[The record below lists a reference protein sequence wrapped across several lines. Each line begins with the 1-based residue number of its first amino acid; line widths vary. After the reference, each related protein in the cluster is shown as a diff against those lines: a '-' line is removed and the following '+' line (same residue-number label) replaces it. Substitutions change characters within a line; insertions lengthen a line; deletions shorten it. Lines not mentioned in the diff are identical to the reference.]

1 MPPRLP
7 ADRLNYL
14 IMNIRLQLPTLF
26 VFLLLPLFLLCGSD
40 AYASKDWSIPQ
51 VEVDAEIRADG
62 TILYTEFRTYR
73 FQGSFSEVDYN
84 LPKIG
89 FTEITD
95 LRIFEDD
102 TPYMNSNSG
111 EPGTFAVQD
120 NRNSID
126 ITIFYR
132 ATDEERTF
140 TIQYVLH
147 GAIVTG
153 SDHAEFNWVY
163 LSDRWERGTGN
174 FSVVL
179 AFPGDVPP
187 DDIHTW
193 VRGAGYK
200 TNIRKQTGLI
210 RAAAS
215 DVSRIERIQIRTLFP
230 SSVLTTPVNDPEL
243 TLALAEEQERLW
255 NEERLRKIE
264 TDARNMEIAK
274 WAAPALIV
282 VGLIVLIGYYRK
294 YGMRQRLPQ
303 RIPPELYELPV
314 NEPPAITGWLYYQTY
329 VGGMQLMATMLD
341 LARRGF
347 FKMEEFK
354 TTSSFLK
361 TESSDFYLIPG
372 ENRPDDPLTEW
383 EEYLFGFLMSAVQDG
398 KKPLKEIFKQG
409 SSGVQKAVQEWVKMV
424 SKDAKTR
431 NWYDE
436 ESKTGMKKNLL
447 FQIMLIL
454 FALLGMIFIS
464 VLFAILLVGAVL
476 LAVLSLIIQ
485 RRSVEGELA
494 YQRIVAYRNAL
505 TRGKPSEFIT
515 PKDKTIH
522 LLYAIALGVTGKRFE
537 NLTENLNIEDVSWL
551 YFHSGLFNASQL
563 AATMNALAATGAST
577 VGSVAGG
584 AGAVAG
590 SGGGGAGGGAR

>member
-7 ADRLNYL
+7 ADRLKYL

-73 FQGSFSEVDYN
+73 FQGSFSEVEYN

-95 LRIFEDD
+95 LRVYEGD
-102 TPYMNSNSG
+102 TPYLNLNTR
-111 EPGTFAVQD
+111 EPGTFRVQD
-120 NRNSID
+120 NRRSID

-140 TIQYVLH
+140 TIQYILH

-153 SDHAEFNWVY
+153 PDHAEFNWIY
-163 LSDRWERGTGN
+163 LSDRWERGTGD

-179 AFPGDVPP
+179 ALPGDVPAG
-187 DDIHTW
+187 DIHTW

-215 DVSRIERIQIRTLFP
+215 DVSRNERIQIRTLFP
-230 SSVLTTPVNDPEL
+230 ASVLTTPVNDPEL
-243 TLALAEEQERLW
+243 SLAFAEEQERLW

-264 TDARNMEIAK
+264 TKARNNEIAL
-274 WAAPALIV
+274 WATLVLIIA
-282 VGLIVLIGYYRK
+282 GLLVLIGYYRK
-294 YGMRQRLPQ
+294 YGMRHRLPQ

-314 NEPPAITGWLYYQTY
+314 NEPPAITGWLYYQTH

-341 LARRGF
+341 LARRGY

-361 TESSDFYLIPG
+361 TESSDFYLIPN
-372 ENRPDDPLTEW
+372 ESKPVDTLTDW
-383 EEYLFGFLMSAVQDG
+383 EEYLLGFLMSSVQDG

-409 SSGVQKAVQEWVKMV
+409 SSGAQKAVQEWVKMV
-424 SKDAKTR
+424 RKDAKIR

-447 FQIMLIL
+447 FQVIL
-454 FALLGMIFIS
+454 VIVSIPGMIFVS
-464 VLFAILLVGAVL
+464 ELFAILMIAAVL

-494 YQRIVAYRNAL
+494 YQRIRAYRNAL

-551 YFHSGLFNASQL
+551 YFHSGVFNATQL
-563 AATMNALAATGAST
+563 AATMNALAATGTTT
-577 VGSVAGG
+577 VGIVAGG
-584 AGAVAG
+584 AGAVSG
-590 SGGGGAGGGAR
+590 SAGGGAGGGAS

>member
-1 MPPRLP
+1 
-7 ADRLNYL
+7 
-14 IMNIRLQLPTLF
+14 MNLR
-26 VFLLLPLFLLCGSD
+26 FLLLPLLLLLLYSSN

-51 VEVDAEIRADG
+51 VEIDAEIRPDG
-62 TILYTEFRTYR
+62 SILYTEFRTYR

-84 LPKIG
+84 LPKSG

-95 LRIFEDD
+95 LRVFEGD
-102 TPYMNSNSG
+102 TPYLNLNTR
-111 EPGTFAVQD
+111 EPGTFRVQD
-120 NRNSID
+120 NRRSID

-153 SDHAEFNWVY
+153 PDHAEFNWVY

-179 AFPGDVPP
+179 GLPGDVPAG
-187 DDIHTW
+187 DIHTW

-200 TNIRKQTGLI
+200 TIVRKETGLI
-210 RAAAS
+210 RAVAS
-215 DVSRIERIQIRTLFP
+215 EVSRNERIQIRTLFP
-230 SSVLTTPVNDPEL
+230 SSVLATPVNNPEL
-243 TLALAEEQERLW
+243 TLALAGEQERLW

-264 TDARNMEIAK
+264 TDARNREIAK
-274 WAAPALIV
+274 WATLALTLI
-282 VGLIVLIGYYRK
+282 GLLVLIGYYRK
-294 YGMRQRLPQ
+294 YGLRHRLPQ

-314 NEPPAITGWLYYQTY
+314 NEPPAIAGWLYYQTH
-329 VGGMQLMATMLD
+329 VGGMQLVGTMLD
-341 LARRGF
+341 LARRGY

-354 TTSSFLK
+354 TTSTFLK
-361 TESSDFYLIPG
+361 TESSDFYLIAN
-372 ENRPDDPLTEW
+372 ESKPDETLTDW
-383 EEYLFGFLMSAVQDG
+383 EEYLLGFLTSRIGDG

-409 SSGVQKAVQEWVKMV
+409 SSGTQKAVQEWTKMV
-424 SKDAKTR
+424 RKDAKTR

-447 FQIMLIL
+447 FQLMLVFISIP
-454 FALLGMIFIS
+454 GMIFIS
-464 VLFAILLVGAVL
+464 GLFAILMIVAVL

-494 YQRIVAYRNAL
+494 YQRIRAYRNAL

-537 NLTENLNIEDVSWL
+537 NLTENLHIQEVSWL
-551 YFHSGLFNASQL
+551 YFHNGVFNPAQL
-563 AATMNALAATGAST
+563 AATMNTLAATGTTT
-577 VGSVAGG
+577 VGSVSGG
-584 AGAVAG
+584 AGAMAG
-590 SGGGGAGGGAR
+590 AGGGGAGGGAR

>member
-1 MPPRLP
+1 
-7 ADRLNYL
+7 
-14 IMNIRLQLPTLF
+14 MNLR
-26 VFLLLPLFLLCGSD
+26 FLLLPLFLFLLSGSD
-40 AYASKDWSIPQ
+40 AHASKDWSIPQ
-51 VEVDAEIRADG
+51 VKIDAEIRPDG
-62 TILYTEFRTYR
+62 SILYTEFRTYR

-84 LPKIG
+84 LPKSG

-95 LRIFEDD
+95 LRVFEGD
-102 TPYMNSNSG
+102 TPYQNLNTR
-111 EPGTFAVQD
+111 EPGTFRVQD
-120 NRNSID
+120 NRRSID

-153 SDHAEFNWVY
+153 PDHAEFNWVY

-179 AFPGDVPP
+179 GLPGDVPS
-187 DDIHTW
+187 DEIHTW

-200 TNIRKQTGLI
+200 TIVREETGLM

-215 DVSRIERIQIRTLFP
+215 DVSRNERIQIRTLFP
-230 SSVLTTPVNDPEL
+230 SSVLATPVNNPEL
-243 TLALAEEQERLW
+243 TLALALEQERLW

-264 TDARNMEIAK
+264 TDARNREIAK
-274 WAAPALIV
+274 WATLALTLI
-282 VGLIVLIGYYRK
+282 GLLALIGYYRK
-294 YGMRQRLPQ
+294 YGMRHKLPQ

-314 NEPPAITGWLYYQTY
+314 NEPPAIAGWLYYQTH
-329 VGGMQLMATMLD
+329 VGGMQLVGTMLD
-341 LARRGF
+341 LARRGY

-354 TTSSFLK
+354 TTSTFLK
-361 TESSDFYLIPG
+361 TESSDFYLIVN
-372 ENRPDDPLTEW
+372 ESKPDETLTDW
-383 EEYLFGFLMSAVQDG
+383 EEYLLGFLMSKIGDG

-409 SSGVQKAVQEWVKMV
+409 SSGTQKAVQEWTKMV
-424 SKDAKTR
+424 RKDAKTR

-447 FQIMLIL
+447 FQI
-454 FALLGMIFIS
+454 LLVIVSITGMIFIS
-464 VLFAILLVGAVL
+464 ELFAILMIVTVL

-494 YQRIVAYRNAL
+494 YQRIRAYRNAL

-537 NLTENLNIEDVSWL
+537 NLTENLKIQDVSWL
-551 YFHSGLFNASQL
+551 YFHNGVFNSAQL
-563 AATMNALAATGAST
+563 AATMNTLAATGTST

-584 AGAVAG
+584 SGAVAG
-590 SGGGGAGGGAR
+590 AGGGGAGGGAR

>member
-1 MPPRLP
+1 
-7 ADRLNYL
+7 
-14 IMNIRLQLPTLF
+14 MNLR
-26 VFLLLPLFLLCGSD
+26 FLLLPLFLLLLYGSN

-51 VEVDAEIRADG
+51 VEIDAEIRPDG
-62 TILYTEFRTYR
+62 SILYTEFRTYR

-84 LPKIG
+84 LPKSG

-95 LRIFEDD
+95 LRVFEGD
-102 TPYMNSNSG
+102 TPYLNLNTR
-111 EPGTFAVQD
+111 EPGTFRVQD
-120 NRNSID
+120 NRRSID

-140 TIQYVLH
+140 TIQYILH

-153 SDHAEFNWVY
+153 PDHAEFNWVY

-179 AFPGDVPP
+179 GLPGDVPAG
-187 DDIHTW
+187 DIHTW

-200 TNIRKQTGLI
+200 TTVRTETGLI
-210 RAAAS
+210 RAVAS
-215 DVSRIERIQIRTLFP
+215 EVSRNERIQIRTLFP
-230 SSVLTTPVNDPEL
+230 SSVLATPVNNPEL
-243 TLALAEEQERLW
+243 TLALAGEQERLW

-264 TDARNMEIAK
+264 TDARNREIAK
-274 WAAPALIV
+274 WATLALTLI
-282 VGLIVLIGYYRK
+282 GLLVLVGYYRK
-294 YGMRQRLPQ
+294 YGMRHRLPQ

-314 NEPPAITGWLYYQTY
+314 NEPPAIAGWLYYQTH
-329 VGGMQLMATMLD
+329 VGGMQLVGTMLD
-341 LARRGF
+341 LARRGY

-354 TTSSFLK
+354 TTSTFLK
-361 TESSDFYLIPG
+361 TETSDFYLIAN
-372 ENRPDDPLTEW
+372 ESKPDEALTDW
-383 EEYLFGFLMSAVQDG
+383 EEYLLGFLMSKIGDG

-409 SSGVQKAVQEWVKMV
+409 SSGTQKAVQEWTKMV
-424 SKDAKTR
+424 RKDAKTR

-436 ESKTGMKKNLL
+436 ESKKGMKKNLL
-447 FQIMLIL
+447 FQLMLVFISIQ
-454 FALLGMIFIS
+454 GMIFIS
-464 VLFAILLVGAVL
+464 GLFAVLMIVAVL

-494 YQRIVAYRNAL
+494 YQRIRAYRNAL

-537 NLTENLNIEDVSWL
+537 NLTENLHIQEVNWL
-551 YFHSGLFNASQL
+551 YFHNGVFNPAQL
-563 AATMNALAATGAST
+563 AATMNTLAATGTTT

-584 AGAVAG
+584 SGAMAG

>member
-1 MPPRLP
+1 MNLRL
-7 ADRLNYL
+7 
-14 IMNIRLQLPTLF
+14 
-26 VFLLLPLFLLCGSD
+26 LLLPLFLFLLYGSNV
-40 AYASKDWSIPQ
+40 YASKDWSIPQ
-51 VEVDAEIRADG
+51 VEVDAEIRPDG

-95 LRIFEDD
+95 LRIYEDD
-102 TPYMNSNSG
+102 TPYMNRNTG
-111 EPGTFAVQD
+111 EPGTFRVRD
-120 NRNSID
+120 NRRSID

-153 SDHAEFNWVY
+153 PDHAEFNWIY
-163 LSDRWERGTGN
+163 LSDRWERGTDY
-174 FSVVL
+174 FFAVL
-179 AFPGDVPP
+179 AFPGDVPA
-187 DDIHTW
+187 DEIHTW

-210 RAAAS
+210 RADAS
-215 DVSRIERIQIRTLFP
+215 DVSRNESIQIRTVFP
-230 SSVLTTPVNDPEL
+230 SSVLATPVNDPEL

-264 TDARNMEIAK
+264 TDARNREIAK
-274 WAAPALIV
+274 WATLALTLI
-282 VGLIVLIGYYRK
+282 GLMVLIGDYRK
-294 YGMRQRLPQ
+294 YGMRHRLPQ

-314 NEPPAITGWLYYQTY
+314 NEPPAIAGWLYYQTH
-329 VGGMQLMATMLD
+329 VGGMQLVGTMLD
-341 LARRGF
+341 LARRGY

-354 TTSSFLK
+354 TTSTFLK
-361 TESSDFYLIPG
+361 TESSDFYLIAN
-372 ENRPDDPLTEW
+372 ENKPDDALTDW
-383 EEYLFGFLMSAVQDG
+383 EEYLLGFLMSKIGDG

-409 SSGVQKAVQEWVKMV
+409 SSGTQKAVQEWTKMV
-424 SKDAKTR
+424 RKDAKTR

-447 FQIMLIL
+447 FQI
-454 FALLGMIFIS
+454 LLVIVSITGMIFMS
-464 VLFAILLVGAVL
+464 ELFAILMIVAIL

-494 YQRIVAYRNAL
+494 YQRIRAYRNAL

-537 NLTENLNIEDVSWL
+537 NLTGNLNIQDVSWL
-551 YFHSGLFNASQL
+551 YFHNGVFNSAQL
-563 AATMNALAATGAST
+563 AATMNTLAATGAST

-584 AGAVAG
+584 SGAMAGA
-590 SGGGGAGGGAR
+590 GGGGAGGGAR